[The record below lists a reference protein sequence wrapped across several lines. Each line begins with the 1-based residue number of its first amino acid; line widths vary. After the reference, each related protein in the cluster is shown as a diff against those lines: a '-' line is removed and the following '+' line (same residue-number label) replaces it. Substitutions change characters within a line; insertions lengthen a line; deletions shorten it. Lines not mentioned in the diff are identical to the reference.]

1 MKPNSASTETIRCL
15 GIPLAAYEGKGRSR
29 VVAFFTDSRGQVRAG
44 FRVSSSTKK
53 TVASQIPLFST
64 LDLLLSLPR
73 RSSDLYQLREF
84 DPIQRRSRLNQ
95 GTPILSW
102 AAASVL
108 SELVLKTTEMEE
120 SHPFVFRMLDKAF
133 DCIEQ
138 GIPPN
143 EILLAFWVKY
153 LEHAGFG
160 IRIDQDREGGEI
172 PPDLPVILD
181 VASGLVYP
189 ASHNLRED
197 SEGWN
202 LGRGRIFKVPP
213 HVRGWFRKIRLAVF
227 EQLNET
233 HIPAEDRRLLM
244 EILSTCIEFHL
255 DVRLKSLAFWKEV
268 MEREEKN
275 HRESI

>member
-108 SELVLKTTEMEE
+108 S
-120 SHPFVFRMLDKAF
+120 
-133 DCIEQ
+133 
-138 GIPPN
+138 
-143 EILLAFWVKY
+143 
-153 LEHAGFG
+153 
-160 IRIDQDREGGEI
+160 
-172 PPDLPVILD
+172 
-181 VASGLVYP
+181 
-189 ASHNLRED
+189 
-197 SEGWN
+197 GW
-202 LGRGRIFKVPP
+202 
-213 HVRGWFRKIRLAVF
+213 
-227 EQLNET
+227 
-233 HIPAEDRRLLM
+233 
-244 EILSTCIEFHL
+244 S
-255 DVRLKSLAFWKEV
+255 
-268 MEREEKN
+268 
-275 HRESI
+275 